1 VKSRR
6 LSKARP
12 HTARNGASERLGS
25 VSARTAC
32 YRSHPKLFLKFAD
45 VRLAGGEC
53 ANTVR
58 LELALLSK
66 LYTVALRDLGAYSK
80 SKHAIEAFTD
90 SRALRIAPLGV
101 QVSIIE
107 PGNYNSEIGNSA
119 AKRTGVDSR
128 LTDRTKYKEP
138 DDVAQALA
146 QAFFEPN
153 PKRRYMVVPSEHEA
167 EIMIK
172 KEIDQLAQLNEGH
185 VYTHDREA
193 LIKMFDEAPW

>member
-1 VKSRR
+1 
-6 LSKARP
+6 LQ
-12 HTARNGASERLGS
+12 
-25 VSARTAC
+25 
-32 YRSHPKLFLKFAD
+32 FAD
-45 VRLAGGEC
+45 VRLAGGES

-58 LELALLSK
+58 FELALLSK

-90 SRALRIAPLGV
+90 SRALQIAPLGV

-107 PGNYNSEIGNSA
+107 SGNYDSDIGNSA

-172 KEIDQLAQLNEGH
+172 KDVDQLAQLNEGH

-193 LIKMFDEAPW
+193 LIKMFDETPW